1 MFEKI
6 LVCLDGSELAEQI
19 LPYAVEQAKKFKSK
33 VILIQAIAKPSSVI
47 SGTGPVTGPALQDQI
62 KAEEDKATK
71 YLSRM
76 ATKLQCEEIA
86 AEYIAV
92 EGAPGHEIV
101 EYARENEVDL
111 IAIAT
116 HGHSGIKRA
125 ILGSIADY
133 VIRESHLPMLV
144 IKPK

>member
-19 LPYAVEQAKKFKSK
+19 LPYITEQAKKFKSK
-33 VILIQAIAKPSSVI
+33 VILIQAVAKPSSVI

-71 YLSRM
+71 YLSRI
-76 ATKLQCEEIA
+76 ATKLQGEEIA
-86 AEYIAV
+86 AEYATV

-101 EYARENEVDL
+101 EYARENEVNL

>member
-19 LPYAVEQAKKFKSK
+19 LPYITEQAKKCKSK

-62 KAEEDKATK
+62 EAEDNKAIK
-71 YLSRM
+71 YLSRI
-76 ATKLQCEEIA
+76 ATKLQDEEIA
-86 AEYIAV
+86 VEYTTV
-92 EGAPGHEIV
+92 KGAPGNVMV
-101 EYARENEVDL
+101 EYARENGVDL

-125 ILGSIADY
+125 ILGSVADY

-144 IKPK
+144 IKPQ

>member
-19 LPYAVEQAKKFKSK
+19 LPYVTEQAKKFKSK
-33 VILIQAIAKPSSVI
+33 VILLQAIAKPSSVI

-62 KAEEDKATK
+62 KAEDDKATK
-71 YLSRM
+71 YLLRIAS
-76 ATKLQCEEIA
+76 TLQSEEINV
-86 AEYIAV
+86 EYTTV
-92 EGAPGHEIV
+92 KGTPGHAIV
-101 EYARENEVDL
+101 EYARENEANL
-111 IAIAT
+111 IAIST

-144 IKPK
+144 IKPQ

>member
-19 LPYAVEQAKKFKSK
+19 LPYITEQAKKFKSK

-62 KAEEDKATK
+62 DAEDSKATK
-71 YLSRM
+71 YLSRI
-76 ATKLQCEEIA
+76 ATKLQEEEIA
-86 AEYIAV
+86 AEYTTV
-92 EGAPGHEIV
+92 KGAPGQEIV
-101 EYARENEVDL
+101 GYARENEINL

>member
-19 LPYAVEQAKKFKSK
+19 LPYAVEQAKKFGGK
-33 VILIQAIAKPSSVI
+33 VILLQAISSPSSVI

-62 KAEEDKATK
+62 KAEDDKATK
-71 YLSRM
+71 YLERIAS
-76 ATKLQCEEIA
+76 KLQSDNV
-86 AEYIAV
+86 EYATAK
-92 EGAPGHEIV
+92 GTPGHAIV
-101 EYARENEVDL
+101 EYAQDSEVDL

-116 HGHSGIKRA
+116 HGHSGIRRA
-125 ILGSIADY
+125 ILGSVADY